1 MTYVLYISFLVRM
14 GTPFFPRM
22 GFLSMPK
29 IWLAFLTRAS
39 TACLSSRLS
48 WITAPRYTTS
58 FTTGMLLPSS
68 SSMSVVSTWLDACRA
83 RHVHVP
89 SVGHH

>member
-1 MTYVLYISFLVRM
+1 MTYVSYISFLVRM

-39 TACLSSRLS
+39 TASGYGLVTKSGTNEIPASNLR
-48 WITAPRYTTS
+48 
-58 FTTGMLLPSS
+58 
-68 SSMSVVSTWLDACRA
+68 
-83 RHVHVP
+83 
-89 SVGHH
+89 

>member
-1 MTYVLYISFLVRM
+1 MTYVSYISFLVRM

-48 WITAPRYTTS
+48 WMTYCHALPITSKRVLKVNAPAGQVGWGARNTS
-58 FTTGMLLPSS
+58 PNTFPAVFLRPY
-68 SSMSVVSTWLDACRA
+68 
-83 RHVHVP
+83 
-89 SVGHH
+89 